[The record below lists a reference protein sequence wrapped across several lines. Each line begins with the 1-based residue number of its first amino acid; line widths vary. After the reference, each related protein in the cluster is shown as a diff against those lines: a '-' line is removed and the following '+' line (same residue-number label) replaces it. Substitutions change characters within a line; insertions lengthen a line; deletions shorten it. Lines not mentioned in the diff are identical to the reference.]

1 MIWFVVY
8 QADCNGAKAR
18 SRVRQLLKY
27 QRWTRRFIMIF
38 LKTQRSFP
46 PQDICCY
53 CSRDLESCVSR
64 PSIASLLPVSRLQ
77 RLCLATQSEPA
88 AISPGAL
95 CPVDFAPRVTY
106 YYPVLHILPILI
118 LLHLSLSHDH
128 RTMGAR
134 TVYGFVVAAAVTA
147 ESVPGT
153 KSTHQG
159 GIQWTFI
166 AWLAGR
172 IYLFIWS

>member
-1 MIWFVVY
+1 
-8 QADCNGAKAR
+8 
-18 SRVRQLLKY
+18 
-27 QRWTRRFIMIF
+27 MIF
-38 LKTQRSFP
+38 LKSQRFFP

-53 CSRDLESCVSR
+53 CSHDLESCVSR

-77 RLCLATQSEPA
+77 RLCLTTQSEPA

-153 KSTHQG
+153 KSMHQG
-159 GIQWTFI
+159 SNEHLLPG
-166 AWLAGR
+166 WLDEY
-172 IYLFIWS
+172 IYLSGHKMV